1 MILRSLS
8 FILSLSYKLYGNANR
23 KCGERMANN
32 HKPSLFKLFVDAMA
46 EMNLEKMVEET
57 THSHTHRFFEMLAE
71 NFEENECD
79 PEI

>member
-1 MILRSLS
+1 
-8 FILSLSYKLYGNANR
+8 
-23 KCGERMANN
+23 MANN

-46 EMNLEKMVEET
+46 EMKLEKIVEET

-71 NFEENECD
+71 NFKENECD

>member
-1 MILRSLS
+1 
-8 FILSLSYKLYGNANR
+8 
-23 KCGERMANN
+23 MANN

-46 EMNLEKMVEET
+46 EMNLEKIVEET

-71 NFEENECD
+71 NFKENECD